1 MPNFLVLEDTS
12 TTLAAWLQATRQLS
26 VAKKPVYN
34 LVYTINTPS
43 EKSYEEDVIIRKYD
57 KFAIAS
63 DFNTSE
69 TVSNTIFPLD
79 TYLSKYHLGSDIFY
93 DCYLNDVLPRVR
105 KRWGTYFERMI
116 TRPNERGTPILIGN
130 RRLNPL
136 ELLIDKLKRRVEKT
150 GKTTTHYELSI
161 DDIALEIPTYDPLR
175 DAKYQIGGPCLSHV
189 SFKIDRN
196 DVLRLTA
203 FYRSHWYIERA
214 LGNLIGLARL
224 QCFVAGAAGAKV
236 GPLTIIAAEAVL
248 DLRGDG
254 RKAADTR
261 AILEECWA
269 AGGQI

>member
-1 MPNFLVLEDTS
+1 MINPA
-12 TTLAAWLQATRQLS
+12 LAGDRHGQAGEAT
-26 VAKKPVYN
+26 
-34 LVYTINTPS
+34 
-43 EKSYEEDVIIRKYD
+43 
-57 KFAIAS
+57 
-63 DFNTSE
+63 
-69 TVSNTIFPLD
+69 
-79 TYLSKYHLGSDIFY
+79 
-93 DCYLNDVLPRVR
+93 PRV
-105 KRWGTYFERMI
+105 GTR
-116 TRPNERGTPILIGN
+116 
-130 RRLNPL
+130 
-136 ELLIDKLKRRVEKT
+136 
-150 GKTTTHYELSI
+150 S
-161 DDIALEIPTYDPLR
+161 
-175 DAKYQIGGPCLSHV
+175 YQIGGPCLSHV